1 MKTVFNTYS
10 LETRFGIE
18 KAVEM
23 LADAGFDAIDFSF
36 CDNDDKFCG
45 PETDTPEFEARMKD
59 LRKLAESKG
68 VTFTQ
73 AHAPFP
79 SSSRTGDPEETKQ
92 IFENIVRSMK
102 FASILGIEIIVVHPM
117 QHLVYSEEG
126 NPEKLYEM
134 NIDFYNRLLP
144 YCKKYNIKVALENM
158 WQYPL
163 PWKVGHSTCSRPDE
177 FLRYLDA
184 LDKEWFVACL
194 DVGHA
199 VLVCEDPA
207 DMAKKLGNRLACLHV
222 HDVDGKEDLHTLP
235 FYGINDWDK
244 FTKALRDM
252 GYRGNFTYEASNFM
266 RNLPDELMPSSLK
279 FAADM
284 GRYLISK
291 IIK

>member
-1 MKTVFNTYS
+1 MKLLFNTC
-10 LETRFGIE
+10 LPEQHFGIE
-18 KAVEM
+18 KSIEI

-36 CDNDDKFCG
+36 CDNDDKFCSS
-45 PETDTPEFEARMKD
+45 ETDTPEFEARMRA
-59 LRKLAESKG
+59 LRELAKKKG

-79 SSSRTGDPEETKQ
+79 SSTSSPVETKE

-102 FASILGIEIIVVHPM
+102 YASILGVEIIVVHPM
-117 QHLVYSEEG
+117 QHLDYAEEG
-126 NPEKLYEM
+126 NPEKLFEM

-158 WQYPL
+158 WQMPF
-163 PWKVGHSTCSRPDE
+163 PGKCGHSTCSRPDE
-177 FLRYLDA
+177 FVRYLDA
-184 LDKEWFVACL
+184 LDSEWFVACL

-207 DMAKKLGNRLACLHV
+207 SMAKKLGSRLGCLHV
-222 HDVDGKEDLHTLP
+222 HDVDGVVDSHTLP
-235 FYGINDWDK
+235 FYGINDWNK

-252 GYRGNFTYEASNFM
+252 DYNGNFTYEASNFM
-266 RNLPDELMPSSLK
+266 KDLPTELYPSAMK

-284 GRYLISK
+284 GKYFIKK
-291 IIK
+291 ITE